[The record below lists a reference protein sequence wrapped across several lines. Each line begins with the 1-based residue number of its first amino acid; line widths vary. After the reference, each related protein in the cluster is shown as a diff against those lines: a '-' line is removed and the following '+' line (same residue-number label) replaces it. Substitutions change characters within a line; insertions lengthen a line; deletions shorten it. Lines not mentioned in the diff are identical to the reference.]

1 MTKALSRAVLP
12 QGDRGGFTLAELLVT
27 IVIVSVVMTGAVS
40 AFMSLERARE
50 QQEVVRDVQTEVH
63 SAVEQIV
70 RLLRNAD
77 SVATTSTSSRLEV
90 VGGIAGTTCGA
101 SVCWVEATPSEGLK
115 IGPQGGSGRVIAG
128 SVTAVDFR
136 YGLDA
141 DGDGKVDCG
150 TKPTTECF
158 GAAAARAEDIL
169 GVLMRL
175 HFGAER
181 GRGRFAD
188 TIVVHAALRSRVL
201 ERISF

>member
-1 MTKALSRAVLP
+1 MRQGLWGAAPR
-12 QGDRGGFTLAELLVT
+12 QGDRAGFTLAEMLVT
-27 IVIVSVVMTGAVS
+27 IVIVSVVMAGAVS
-40 AFMSLERARE
+40 AFMGLQRARE

-77 SVATTSTSSRLEV
+77 SVATTSTTSRLEV

-115 IGPQGGSGRVIAG
+115 IGPQGGPGRVIAG

-136 YGLDA
+136 YGLDQ

-150 TKPTTECF
+150 ATPTTDCF
-158 GAAAARAEDIL
+158 GSPGAKAEDIL

-175 HFGAER
+175 HFGAAR

-188 TIVVHAALRSRVL
+188 TVVVHAALRSRVL